1 MATTLATL
9 QPTVRRSALSIE
21 EAAYTLG
28 VSQMTIRRAIKLG
41 DLDHR
46 RLGDRVLIPVGAL
59 EEWSRLPIRFDEAV
73 VQA

>member
-41 DLDHR
+41 DLEHR

-59 EEWSRLPIRFDEAV
+59 EEWTGLT
-73 VQA
+73 VQFSQPASE